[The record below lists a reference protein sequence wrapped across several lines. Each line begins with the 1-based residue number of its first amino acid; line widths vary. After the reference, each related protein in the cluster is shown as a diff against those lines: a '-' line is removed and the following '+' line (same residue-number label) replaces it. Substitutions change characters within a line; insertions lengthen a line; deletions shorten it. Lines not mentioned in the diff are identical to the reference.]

1 VEKNSVD
8 LRNARVLLVDDT
20 QANLDVLCAL
30 LEGEGYNISLAPN
43 GEIALRIAGRVRP
56 DLILLDVMMPGMDGF
71 EVCRRLKANDKTREI
86 PVIFI
91 TAEDQTHSVVKGF
104 QVGGVDYIPKPFRD
118 QEVLVRAR
126 NALLTKF
133 LFDQNR
139 AYQEKMEKELQTAH
153 DLQMGLMPTQPP
165 SLEGFQ
171 VAGRCIPAGQVGGDL
186 FQYFPLPQGGLAL
199 ALADVTGHAMQ
210 AAIPVV
216 LFSGMLEV
224 QMEQG
229 GSLEELFG
237 RLNRSV
243 HRLLDS
249 RTLVCFALARL
260 DPGSRCLRLG
270 NGGCPPPYHFRAAE
284 GKVVELK
291 GGEAYPLGVRPDTC
305 YPSLKVPLEAG
316 DRVVFCSDGIVE
328 AENAK
333 GKMFGFERLGEV
345 VQKGC
350 VEGLDAEALVE
361 RIMEAVRAFA
371 GEATQKDDQTV
382 VVLEV
387 EMKPPIRARI

>member
-1 VEKNSVD
+1 MEKNSVD

-56 DLILLDVMMPGMDGF
+56 DLLLLDVMMPGLDGF
-71 EVCRRLKANDKTREI
+71 EVCRRLKAHDQTREI

-126 NALLTKF
+126 NALVTKF

-153 DLQMGLMPTQPP
+153 DLQMGLMPTEPP
-165 SLEGFQ
+165 LLEGFQ

-186 FQYFPLPQGGLAL
+186 FQYFPSSEGGLAL

-216 LFSGMLEV
+216 LFSGLLEV

-229 GSLEELFG
+229 GSLEELFA

-270 NGGCPPPYHFRAAE
+270 NGGCPPPYHFRA
-284 GKVVELK
+284 GTGQVVEVK
-291 GGEAYPLGVRPDTC
+291 VGQAYPLGVRPDTL
-305 YPSLKVPLEAG
+305 YPSLKVPLETG
-316 DRVVFCSDGIVE
+316 DRVVFFSDGIVE
-328 AENAK
+328 AENEQ
-333 GKMFGFERLGEV
+333 GEMFGFERLGEV
-345 VQKGC
+345 IRQGGAAGVG
-350 VEGLDAEALVE
+350 AEELLG
-361 RIMEAVRAFA
+361 RILGEVRAFA

-382 VVLEV
+382 VVLGV
-387 EMKPPIRARI
+387 ER